1 MDFII
6 DNQEKEKEFQQ
17 ILKII
22 KSKKNGAVSDLMNSK
37 GISYKINWGVSI
49 TELREIS
56 KLFDPDHVLALKLW
70 NKGWR
75 ETMILSTLLEEP
87 NLVSE
92 EQMDFH
98 TKSFENIEI
107 AEQSSTNLY
116 VKTRYAFI
124 KALEWCRG
132 KKHLVRYTGV
142 HLIGRLAQTEKN
154 AIDEMFEPFFEELET
169 LAKDAKLHT
178 AIYRTVIALGTRS
191 MLLNKQCIELAK
203 ILQLNDSETG
213 AKLGEDLFNELT
225 GADVQDV
232 LKLKNKI

>member
-1 MDFII
+1 MDFIL
-6 DNQEKEKEFQQ
+6 DNKETEKEFQQ

-22 KSKKNGAVSDLMNSK
+22 KSKKNGEVSDLMNAK
-37 GISYKINWGVSI
+37 GINYKINWGTSI

-56 KLFDPDHVLALKLW
+56 KLFMADHVLALKLW

-75 ETMILSTLLEEP
+75 ETMILSTLLDEP
-87 NLVSE
+87 ELVTE

-116 VKTRYAFI
+116 VKTKFAFV

-132 KKHLVRYTGV
+132 KKHFVRFTGV
-142 HLIGRLAQTEKN
+142 HLIGRLALTEKN

-169 LAKDAKLHT
+169 LAKDSKLHSV
-178 AIYRTVIALGTRS
+178 IHRCVIALGTRS
-191 MLLNKQCIELAK
+191 LTLNKQSIELAQT
-203 ILQLNDSETG
+203 IQLNDSETA
-213 AKLGEDLFNELT
+213 AKLGEDLFTELT
-225 GADVQDV
+225 GDEVQEI
-232 LKLKNKI
+232 LKLKTRN

>member
-1 MDFII
+1 MEII
-6 DNQEKEKEFQQ
+6 LDNQEKEKEFQQ

-22 KSKKNGAVSDLMNSK
+22 QSKKNGDVSDLMNAK

-49 TELREIS
+49 TELREIAI
-56 KLFDPDHVLALKLW
+56 LFEPDHVLALKLW

-87 NLVSE
+87 ELVTE

-107 AEQSSTNLY
+107 AEQSSANLY
-116 VKTRYAFI
+116 VKTKFAFI

-132 KKHLVRYTGV
+132 KKHLVRFTGI
-142 HLIGRLAQTEKN
+142 HLIGRLALTEKN
-154 AIDEMFEPFFEELET
+154 AIDEMFEPFFEEFET
-169 LAKDAKLHT
+169 LAKDTKLHT
-178 AIYRTVIALGTRS
+178 TLYRTVIALGTRS
-191 MLLNKQCIELAK
+191 VQLNELSIESARV
-203 ILQLNDSETG
+203 LQLSDSETA

-225 GADVQDV
+225 GENVQDV
-232 LKLKNKI
+232 LKLKGDV